1 MPVTIKT
8 KDHYT
13 ALADIGGGK
22 TAAGPVGRSGNMTNG
37 QIYKKTLGFSLRR
50 LIWDVLAVVLFLV
63 LSFLG
68 FVIGDRIR
76 ENGPIGLLIGAV
88 IGLIAMVIILR
99 FVAYLFKAGQIAM
112 MTRAITEGELP
123 EDVIAE
129 GKRTVRER
137 FVTVA
142 VFYAI
147 ANAIKGIFNQIG
159 KGLTKVGQTIGGDTG
174 GAVGS
179 TVSSILQTIVRYLSD
194 CCLGWVFYRKEVK
207 SAKAACE
214 GAVLFFKH
222 GKTFARNMGRVFGL
236 GIASF
241 LVIGGIFTAIFY
253 PIAARFP
260 EFYESL
266 AASIAAEAEG
276 EGWLYQLLQNPATLP
291 IVFAAVG
298 GIIVW
303 AILHPVFVKPFVLTG
318 VLRNYL
324 QSGMNDI
331 PTEDSFALL
340 DTKSAKFRK
349 LHSQI

>member
-1 MPVTIKT
+1 
-8 KDHYT
+8 
-13 ALADIGGGK
+13 
-22 TAAGPVGRSGNMTNG
+22 MTNG
-37 QIYKKTLGFSLRR
+37 EIYRKTLGFSLRR

-63 LSFLG
+63 LTALG
-68 FVIGDRIR
+68 YVIGDRIR
-76 ENGPIGLLIGAV
+76 DNGPIGLLIGAV
-88 IGLIAMVIILR
+88 IGIIAMVIILR

-129 GKRTVRER
+129 GKRVVRER

-142 VFYAI
+142 VFYAL
-147 ANAIKGIFNQIG
+147 ANAIKAVFNQIG
-159 KGLTKVGQTIGGDTG
+159 REFTKVGQTIGGDTG

-179 TVSSILQTIVRYLSD
+179 TLSSILQTIVRYLCD

-207 SAKAACE
+207 SARAACE
-214 GAVLFFKH
+214 GAVLFFRH
-222 GKTFARNMGRVFGL
+222 GKTFVRNMGRVFGM

-241 LVIGGIFTAIFY
+241 LVIGGVFTAAFY
-253 PIAARFP
+253 PLAARYP

-266 AASIAAEAEG
+266 AAGIATEAEG

-291 IVFAAVG
+291 VVFAAVG

-324 QSGMNDI
+324 QSGINEI
-331 PTEDSFALL
+331 PTEESFSLL
-340 DTKSAKFRK
+340 DTRSSKFRK